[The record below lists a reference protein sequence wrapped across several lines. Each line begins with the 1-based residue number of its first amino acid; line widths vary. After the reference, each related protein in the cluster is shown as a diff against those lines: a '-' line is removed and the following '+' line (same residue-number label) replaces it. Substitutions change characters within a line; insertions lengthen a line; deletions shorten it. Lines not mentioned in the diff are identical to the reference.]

1 MWPFSSTPAAPSPST
16 PSPSA
21 PPPPSGPV
29 SFHPTENR
37 PLTGSEAADPKLNPR
52 NPEGLK
58 PCCACPET
66 KKARD
71 DCFLQF
77 GSNQDDSAD
86 AGSQCRD
93 IVERHRQCMRSLGF
107 NV

>member
-1 MWPFSSTPAAPSPST
+1 MWPFSSSSH
-16 PSPSA
+16 PSA
-21 PPPPSGPV
+21 SVPAEGPV
-29 SFHPTENR
+29 SLHPSLGR
-37 PLTGSEAADPKLNPR
+37 PLTNSEAADPKLNPR

-71 DCFLQF
+71 DCFLLH
-77 GSNQDDSAD
+77 GSNADSSSDSQDKCAE
-86 AGSQCRD
+86 
-93 IVERHRQCMRSLGF
+93 IVAQHRACMRKLGF